1 MFTVDSISIKYD
13 QKNIVENVT
22 FSVEKG
28 EVISIIG
35 PNGSGKSTLL
45 KAISGTLPYHK
56 GSVNL
61 DGQSLKKM
69 KSKQIARKMCML
81 SQRNQA
87 PSDMKVRDLITY
99 GRLPHKRW
107 FQSYNDHDRAIVDW
121 ALEKTYLTEFQ
132 DRLIDSLSGG
142 ESQRAWI
149 AMALAQQPE
158 VLLLDEPTTYLDI
171 SHQHE
176 VLELIQEL
184 NQQMDMT
191 VLMVLHDLNQA
202 SFYSNRVIVI
212 RSGTKDMIGTPKEV
226 MTEDMIRRVYCMH
239 CEIQC
244 PSMES
249 NPRIHLLRTAK

>member
-107 FQSYNDHDRAIVDW
+107 FQSYN
-121 ALEKTYLTEFQ
+121 
-132 DRLIDSLSGG
+132 
-142 ESQRAWI
+142 
-149 AMALAQQPE
+149 
-158 VLLLDEPTTYLDI
+158 
-171 SHQHE
+171 
-176 VLELIQEL
+176 
-184 NQQMDMT
+184 
-191 VLMVLHDLNQA
+191 
-202 SFYSNRVIVI
+202 
-212 RSGTKDMIGTPKEV
+212 RSE
-226 MTEDMIRRVYCMH
+226 ERRVGKVSRY
-239 CEIQC
+239 
-244 PSMES
+244 
-249 NPRIHLLRTAK
+249 K

>member
-81 SQRNQA
+81 SQRNQD

-107 FQSYNDHDRAIVDW
+107 CQSYNDHDRAIVDW
-121 ALEKTYLTEFQ
+121 ELEKTYVAEFQ

-142 ESQRAWI
+142 ESECAWI

-158 VLLLDEPTTYLDI
+158 VLLLDEPTTYLEI

-226 MTEDMIRRVYCMH
+226 MTEDMIRRV
-239 CEIQC
+239 
-244 PSMES
+244 
-249 NPRIHLLRTAK
+249 